1 MAGGNLTRGQALMQL
16 VKAYGIDTVF
26 GMPGVHTLEYYRG
39 IADAGMR
46 HVLFRHEQGGGF
58 MADGH
63 ARISG
68 KPAVCCVITGPGVTN
83 IATAVGN
90 AYADSQP
97 MLVIASTNGSADLGA
112 GRGRLHEITDQLA
125 TIRPLTAFAQTI
137 FDGRQIPG
145 AVNRAFATFSAGRPR
160 PCYIELPIDRIAE
173 TAEFAVRTSPV
184 AGPMR
189 PDEASVETAAAVVAR
204 AEQPV
209 IIAGGG
215 ALDHG
220 EALRR
225 LAEKLGA
232 AVILT
237 IAGKGAI
244 AEDHPLNCGACLLS
258 PVAHAFVENAD
269 LVIAV
274 GTELSETDIWKESDF
289 LELTGRLIRIDVDPG
304 NLSRDYVP
312 DAALLG
318 DAGLAMEMLAEALPD
333 GGPKPGFAGS
343 GTVRDL
349 RRQVKERLLDRP
361 RTAKFTS
368 VLDALR
374 KAIPEDGWL
383 VTDATQIAYFANE
396 YWPTSHPRSYTHPNG
411 YCTLGSAMP
420 SAIGAKL
427 GSPTRNGVALTGD
440 AGFLFSATE
449 LATAVDE
456 EVSLPVVIW
465 NNDGLGQIRDG
476 MLELDITPTGV
487 TPGRNPDFM
496 ALARAFGAHAV
507 RPDSL
512 EGLTGAIREAFD
524 AGGPTLI
531 EVREDAGF
539 VG

>member
-1 MAGGNLTRGQALMQL
+1 MAAGNLTQGQALMQL

-68 KPAVCCVITGPGVTN
+68 RPAVCCVITGPGVTN

-112 GRGRLHEITDQLA
+112 GRGRLHEISDQLA
-125 TIRPLTAFAQTI
+125 AIRPLTAQARTI
-137 FDGRQIPG
+137 LDGRQIPG
-145 AVNRAFATFSAGRPR
+145 AIACAFDTFSAGRPR
-160 PCYIELPIDRIAE
+160 PCYIELPIDRIGE
-173 TAEFAVRTSPV
+173 TADFAVKTSPI
-184 AGPMR
+184 AGPAP
-189 PDEASVETAAAVVAR
+189 PDGASVERAAALAR
-204 AEQPV
+204 DAHRPV

-220 EALRR
+220 AALQR
-225 LAEKLGA
+225 LAERLGA

-237 IAGKGAI
+237 IAAKGAI
-244 AEDHPLNCGACLLS
+244 PEDHPLNCGACLS
-258 PVAHAFVENAD
+258 RPVAHDLVENAD

-289 LELTGRLIRIDVDPG
+289 LEFKGRLVRIDVDPAC
-304 NLSRDYVP
+304 LTRDYVP

-318 DAGLAMEMLAEALPD
+318 DAGLAMAMLADALPER
-333 GGPKPGFAGS
+333 GLPPGFAGS
-343 GTVRDL
+343 GTVAGL
-349 RRQVKERLLDRP
+349 RRHVREGLLRQP
-361 RTAKFTS
+361 RAPRFAR
-368 VLDALR
+368 VLDAMR
-374 KAIPEDGWL
+374 EAIPEDGWL

-396 YWPTSHPRSYTHPNG
+396 YWRTSHPRSYTHPNG

-427 GSPTRNGVALTGD
+427 GSPARKGVALAGD
-440 AGFLFSATE
+440 AGFLFTATE

-456 EVSLPVVIW
+456 GVSLPVVVW

-476 MLELDITPTGV
+476 MVERDIAPTGV
-487 TPGRNPDFM
+487 TPGRNPDFP
-496 ALARAFGAHAV
+496 ALARALGAHAA

-512 EGLTGAIREAFD
+512 AGLTGAIREAFD

-531 EVREDAGF
+531 EVREDADF
-539 VG
+539 IA

>member
-137 FDGRQIPG
+137 LDGRQIPG
-145 AVNRAFATFSAGRPR
+145 AINRAFDSFSAGRPR

-189 PDEASVETAAAVVAR
+189 PDEASVERAAEVAAR

-215 ALDHG
+215 TIDHG
-220 EALRR
+220 EALRK

-258 PVAHAFVENAD
+258 PVAHEFVENAD
-269 LVIAV
+269 LVVAV

-318 DAGLAMEMLAEALPD
+318 DAGLAMEMLADALPD
-333 GGPKPGFAGS
+333 GGPKPGFTGS
-343 GTVRDL
+343 GTVADL
-349 RRQVKERLLDRP
+349 RRRVTELLLERP

-427 GSPTRNGVALTGD
+427 GSPARDGVALTGD

-456 EVSLPVVIW
+456 GVNLPVVIW

-496 ALARAFGAHAV
+496 TLARAFGAHAV

-512 EGLTGAIREAFD
+512 EGLTGAIQEAFD

-531 EVREDAGF
+531 EVREDADF

>member
-137 FDGRQIPG
+137 LDGRQIPG
-145 AVNRAFATFSAGRPR
+145 AINRAFATFSAGRPR

-189 PDEASVETAAAVVAR
+189 PDESSVEKAAAVAAR

-258 PVAHAFVENAD
+258 PVTHEFVENAD

-318 DAGLAMEMLAEALPD
+318 DAGLAMVMLTEALPD

-343 GTVRDL
+343 GTVAKL
-349 RRQVKERLLDRP
+349 RRRLKESLLERP
-361 RTAKFTS
+361 RAAKFTS

-427 GSPTRNGVALTGD
+427 GSPARNGVALAGD

-456 EVSLPVVIW
+456 GVSLPVVIW
-465 NNDGLGQIRDG
+465 NNDGLGQIRDD
-476 MLELDITPTGV
+476 MLEDDITPTGV

-507 RPDSL
+507 RPESL

-531 EVREDAGF
+531 EVREDAEF

>member
-145 AVNRAFATFSAGRPR
+145 AINRAFATFSAGRPR

-189 PDEASVETAAAVVAR
+189 PDESSVERAAAVAAR

-258 PVAHAFVENAD
+258 PVVHEFVENAD

-318 DAGLAMEMLAEALPD
+318 DAGLAMVMLAEALPD

-349 RRQVKERLLDRP
+349 RRRVREHLVERP
-361 RTAKFTS
+361 RAAKFTS

-396 YWPTSHPRSYTHPNG
+396 YWPTSYPRSYTHPNG

-427 GSPTRNGVALTGD
+427 GSPARNGVALTGD

-456 EVSLPVVIW
+456 GVSLPVVIW

-476 MLELDITPTGV
+476 MQELDITPTGV

-496 ALARAFGAHAV
+496 ALARAFGAHAT

-539 VG
+539 AG